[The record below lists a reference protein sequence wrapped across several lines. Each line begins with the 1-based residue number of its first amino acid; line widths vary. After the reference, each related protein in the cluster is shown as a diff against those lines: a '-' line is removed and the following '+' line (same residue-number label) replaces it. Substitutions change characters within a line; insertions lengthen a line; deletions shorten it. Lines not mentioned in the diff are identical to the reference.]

1 MSSPTS
7 KAAAGR
13 VITTERLELRP
24 LSDGDDGDVAF
35 ILRLLNEPSFLQ
47 YIGDRGVRTL
57 DDARAYIRNGPM
69 AMYARYGFGL
79 LCVEMADT
87 HTRVGICGLLK
98 RDTLPDPDIG
108 FAFLPEH
115 WGKGYAL
122 EAAGAVMAWGRREH
136 GLTRILAINS
146 PGNEA
151 SIRVLDKLGMAL
163 TGQILQG
170 ADMVDLRE
178 ATTPAPRAVRHAD

>member
-1 MSSPTS
+1 M
-7 KAAAGR
+7 
-13 VITTERLELRP
+13 LRP
-24 LSDGDDGDVAF
+24 LADGDDGDVAF

-69 AMYARYGFGL
+69 AMYARYGLGL
-79 LCVEMADT
+79 LCVETTNPPM
-87 HTRVGICGLLK
+87 RVGICGLLQ
-98 RDTLPDPDIG
+98 RDTLPAPDIG

-115 WGKGYAL
+115 WGKGYAI
-122 EAAGAVMAWGRREH
+122 EAARAVMAWAQRVH

-151 SIRVLDKLGMAL
+151 SIRVLGKLGMVLEEARAL
-163 TGQILQG
+163 VEGG
-170 ADMVDLRE
+170 EVVE
-178 ATTPAPRAVRHAD
+178 VRAWGEG